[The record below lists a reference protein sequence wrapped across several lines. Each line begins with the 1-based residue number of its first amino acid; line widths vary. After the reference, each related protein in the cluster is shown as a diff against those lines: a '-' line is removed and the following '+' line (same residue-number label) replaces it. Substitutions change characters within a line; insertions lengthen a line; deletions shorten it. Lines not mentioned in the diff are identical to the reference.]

1 MNKIYE
7 ILEVKKRN
15 QLEEKIYKN
24 YKNFSDK
31 ECFNYNHC
39 MKRKCKDCSK
49 MKNALLNIIGR

>member
-15 QLEEKIYKN
+15 QLEEQI

-49 MKNALLNIIGR
+49 MKKCTT